1 MTKNNTLN
9 KKPQNP
15 HLRLVTVALGVSLPY
30 NLYTCKRYTNSLLL
44 ETVYMQPSLFKLF
57 ATFFRIGLFTFGGGY
72 AMIPLIEH
80 GVVEKNG
87 WLGKSDFLDLLAV
100 AQSAPGVFAVNMAV
114 FVGYRT
120 RGVRGALAASFGCV
134 LPSVAIIL
142 LIALFFR
149 RFRHIETV
157 NNIFMGIRP
166 VVVAL
171 IAVPVFNVA
180 QSAKIGWST
189 VWIPVLSALL
199 IVALGVSPIYVII
212 AAGTGGFVWGKIR
225 GGKV

>member
-1 MTKNNTLN
+1 MAT
-9 KKPQNP
+9 
-15 HLRLVTVALGVSLPY
+15 
-30 NLYTCKRYTNSLLL
+30 
-44 ETVYMQPSLFKLF
+44 SLFKLF
-57 ATFFRIGLFTFGGGY
+57 TTFFRIGLFTFGGGY

-80 GVVEKNG
+80 DVVEKNG
-87 WLGKSDFLDLLAV
+87 WLRKDEFLDLLAV

-114 FVGYRT
+114 FVGYKL
-120 RGVRGALAASFGCV
+120 RGKRGALAASFGCV
-134 LPSVAIIL
+134 LPSVVIIL

-149 RFRHIETV
+149 RFRHIEVV

-180 QSAKIGWST
+180 RSAKLGWST
-189 VWIPVLSALL
+189 VWIPVVAAFL

-212 AAGTGGFVWGKIR
+212 AAGVAGYVWGRIGRNKA
-225 GGKV
+225 

>member
-1 MTKNNTLN
+1 MPT
-9 KKPQNP
+9 
-15 HLRLVTVALGVSLPY
+15 
-30 NLYTCKRYTNSLLL
+30 SLL
-44 ETVYMQPSLFKLF
+44 KLF

-80 GVVEKNG
+80 DVVERNC
-87 WLGKSDFLDLLAV
+87 WLKKDEFLDLLAV

-114 FVGYRT
+114 FVGYKL
-120 RGVRGALAASFGCV
+120 RGKRGALAASFGCV

-149 RFRHIETV
+149 RFRHIEVV

-180 QSAKIGWST
+180 KSAKLGWST
-189 VWIPVLSALL
+189 VWIPVVAAFL

-212 AAGTGGFVWGKIR
+212 AAGVAGYVWGRIGR
-225 GGKV
+225 N

>member
-1 MTKNNTLN
+1 MAT
-9 KKPQNP
+9 P
-15 HLRLVTVALGVSLPY
+15 
-30 NLYTCKRYTNSLLL
+30 LL
-44 ETVYMQPSLFKLF
+44 KLF
-57 ATFFRIGLFTFGGGY
+57 TTFFRIGLFTFGGGY

-80 GVVEKNG
+80 DVVEKYS
-87 WLGKSDFLDLLAV
+87 WLCKEDFVDLLAV

-114 FVGYRT
+114 FVGYRL
-120 RGVRGALAASFGCV
+120 RGVAGALSAAFGCV
-134 LPSVAIIL
+134 VPSVAMIL

-180 QSAKIGWST
+180 KSAKLGWGT

-199 IVALGVSPIYVII
+199 IVALGVSPVYVII
-212 AAGTGGFVWGKIR
+212 VAGVVGFLWGRIR
-225 GGKV
+225 RSEP

>member
-1 MTKNNTLN
+1 MPT
-9 KKPQNP
+9 
-15 HLRLVTVALGVSLPY
+15 
-30 NLYTCKRYTNSLLL
+30 SLL
-44 ETVYMQPSLFKLF
+44 KLF

-80 GVVEKNG
+80 DVVERNC
-87 WLGKSDFLDLLAV
+87 WLKKDEFLDLLAV

-114 FVGYRT
+114 FVGYKL
-120 RGVRGALAASFGCV
+120 RGKRGALAASFGCV

-149 RFRHIETV
+149 RFRHIEVV

-180 QSAKIGWST
+180 KSAKLGWST
-189 VWIPVLSALL
+189 VWIPVVAAFL

-212 AAGTGGFVWGKIR
+212 AAGVASYVWGRIGR
-225 GGKV
+225 N